1 MAEAQL
7 TNQLTRIDSM
17 TNVELRAEL
26 KRRGCPTSGNKKDLL
41 AKLRVALQ
49 KEFEQTAVQHP
60 SNIDSTNFD
69 GRNNNLS
76 GLQQSPVIRLDA
88 NRPSLDNSTASS
100 NNYMTPHSGSPIVYS
115 EHIHSGEVPLTYTNL
130 QIHDQTTGQ
139 HAPVYNLKMQQNI
152 HQSPAPMIPVPQ
164 QLTIS
169 PSERSQIYDQSLL
182 YNQEKEQEFSPMI
195 TRQKRT
201 SVDTS
206 IDTTMSSSIP
216 QSIPEKRSRTRS
228 KKTSVDS
235 QQYEIQQQQQQQPI
249 SSMEDI
255 STEIIHATPMEETNN
270 NEQIVINASTTVNNG
285 NNIEVNP
292 IVSKSNEE
300 EQKDR
305 DNIGEERE
313 DSRSPSVGSSSAKS
327 ESVIKEIPLS
337 GERHRLSRS
346 KSPKSRWHHSPSP
359 QQQTNQST
367 TIEEEPN
374 SAVTPTNDDN
384 NTTNEQNEKSSSILT
399 SIAEEGNN
407 LGGNE
412 KKQDDSSVMR
422 NQETT
427 MKNDLSSN
435 DNQQPEKAAPQQQ
448 LKPSRSQTS
457 SSSSSSTLMKGLN
470 RSTTSN
476 RMNLSSGVLKTL
488 ISDISLAPVSVIN
501 DELEAS
507 INEQDHGDDIEHS
520 PNQPVLETSVGN
532 GFRLSD
538 SLTIGELADQKQQRN
553 RTVVIDVA
561 VDSSSLN
568 DDLVGNNSDN
578 RKKIQPPAPPARI
591 ASFESR
597 TLLDGKTN
605 ALMMDEPVRVKDAT
619 ATLEPPSRILYIR
632 GLTRPFTLPLLKE
645 LLSRYGKLVDG
656 EFWLDKIKSQC
667 FVTYNT
673 LEEAQNAREG
683 LDGCRWPSTNPK
695 TLSVRF
701 GRQDEF
707 EFSKTHDLP
716 PDQMSIDAMDAT
728 NNRLVQ
734 EKSTSINKISTSTR
748 RSVSPNDE
756 MKINKKVRPIGN
768 TDVREWDLPKFQEEK
783 EKSPTE
789 RNIIEES
796 KVKTNEPPAKG
807 LDDYFRKTK
816 AKPAIYWLPLTEEQ
830 IIERARQQQ
839 QRNAERDEEQRK
851 RQLEENARASNI
863 NKDSK
868 SRTNNND
875 NRSSNRTHRRSPS
888 PKEKRR
894 RISSSP
900 SPRLRDNKRH

>member
-49 KEFEQTAVQHP
+49 KEYEQTSVQNP
-60 SNIDSTNFD
+60 SIIDSTNFD
-69 GRNNNLS
+69 GQNNNVS
-76 GLQQSPVIRLDA
+76 GLQQSPVARLDA
-88 NRPSLDNSTASS
+88 NISSLDNSTASS
-100 NNYMTPHSGSPIVYS
+100 NNYMTPHTGSPVVYS
-115 EHIHSGEVPLTYTNL
+115 EHTHGGEVPLTYTNL
-130 QIHDQTTGQ
+130 QIHDDQTSGQ
-139 HAPVYNLKMQQNI
+139 NAPVYNLKIQQNI

-164 QLTIS
+164 QLTLS
-169 PSERSQIYDQSLL
+169 PSERSQIDDESLL
-182 YNQEKEQEFSPMI
+182 HNQEQEEELSPMN
-195 TRQKRT
+195 TREIRT
-201 SVDTS
+201 SVDTPV
-206 IDTTMSSSIP
+206 DTSMSTTIP
-216 QSIPEKRSRTRS
+216 LSTPEKRSRTRS

-235 QQYEIQQQQQQQPI
+235 QQNEIQQPT
-249 SSMEDI
+249 SSMENL
-255 STEIIHATPMEETNN
+255 STEIINTTPIEPTIINEPIVTNT
-270 NEQIVINASTTVNNG
+270 STTDNNG

-374 SAVTPTNDDN
+374 SVVTPTNDDN
-384 NTTNEQNEKSSSILT
+384 NNITNEQVEKSSSVLT
-399 SIAEEGNN
+399 SITEEENN
-407 LGGNE
+407 LGGTE
-412 KKQDDSSVMR
+412 KKQDNSSEIKI
-422 NQETT
+422 QETMT
-427 MKNDLSSN
+427 KNELSSN

-448 LKPSRSQTS
+448 LKPSRSQASTTTTTTATS
-457 SSSSSSTLMKGLN
+457 LMKGLN

-476 RMNLSSGVLKTL
+476 RMNLSSDVLKTL

-501 DELEAS
+501 DELESS
-507 INEQDHGDDIEHS
+507 INEQDHGDDVAHS
-520 PNQPVLETSVGN
+520 PNQPVLETSVGS

-568 DDLVGNNSDN
+568 DDLVGNSSDN
-578 RKKIQPPAPPARI
+578 RKKIQAPAPPARI
-591 ASFESR
+591 ASFESK

-645 LLSRYGKLVDG
+645 LLGRYGKLVDG

-667 FVTYNT
+667 FYNT

-716 PDQMSIDAMDAT
+716 PDQMSIDAMDTT

-734 EKSTSINKISTSTR
+734 DKTTSVNKISTSTR
-748 RSVSPNDE
+748 RSASPHDE
-756 MKINKKVRPIGN
+756 TKVNKKIRPTGN

-796 KVKTNEPPAKG
+796 KVKSNEPPAKG

-851 RQLEENARASNI
+851 RQLEENARPSN
-863 NKDSK
+863 NTKDSK
-868 SRTNNND
+868 PRTNNND
-875 NRSSNRTHRRSPS
+875 NKSSNRTNRRSPS

-894 RISSSP
+894 RVSSSP
-900 SPRLRDNKRH
+900 SPPRARDNKRH

>member
-1 MAEAQL
+1 
-7 TNQLTRIDSM
+7 
-17 TNVELRAEL
+17 
-26 KRRGCPTSGNKKDLL
+26 TSGQN
-41 AKLRVALQ
+41 
-49 KEFEQTAVQHP
+49 
-60 SNIDSTNFD
+60 
-69 GRNNNLS
+69 
-76 GLQQSPVIRLDA
+76 
-88 NRPSLDNSTASS
+88 
-100 NNYMTPHSGSPIVYS
+100 
-115 EHIHSGEVPLTYTNL
+115 
-130 QIHDQTTGQ
+130 
-139 HAPVYNLKMQQNI
+139 APVYNLKIQQNI

-164 QLTIS
+164 QLTLS
-169 PSERSQIYDQSLL
+169 PSERSQIDDESLL
-182 YNQEKEQEFSPMI
+182 HNQEQEEELSPMN
-195 TRQKRT
+195 TREIRT
-201 SVDTS
+201 SVDTPV
-206 IDTTMSSSIP
+206 DTSMSTTIP
-216 QSIPEKRSRTRS
+216 LSTPEKRSRTRS

-235 QQYEIQQQQQQQPI
+235 QQNEIQQPT
-249 SSMEDI
+249 SSMENL
-255 STEIIHATPMEETNN
+255 STEIINTTPIEPTIINEPIVTNT
-270 NEQIVINASTTVNNG
+270 STTDNNG

-374 SAVTPTNDDN
+374 SVVTPTNDDN
-384 NTTNEQNEKSSSILT
+384 NNITNEQVEKSSSVLT
-399 SIAEEGNN
+399 SITEEENN
-407 LGGNE
+407 LGGTE
-412 KKQDDSSVMR
+412 KTQDNSSEIKI
-422 NQETT
+422 QETMT
-427 MKNDLSSN
+427 KNELSSN

-448 LKPSRSQTS
+448 LKPSRSQASTTTTTTATS
-457 SSSSSSTLMKGLN
+457 LMKGLN

-476 RMNLSSGVLKTL
+476 RMNLSSDVLKTL

-501 DELEAS
+501 DELESS
-507 INEQDHGDDIEHS
+507 INEQDHGDDVAHS
-520 PNQPVLETSVGN
+520 PNQPVLETSVGS

-568 DDLVGNNSDN
+568 DDLVGNSSDN
-578 RKKIQPPAPPARI
+578 RKKIQAPAPPARI
-591 ASFESR
+591 ASFESK

-645 LLSRYGKLVDG
+645 LLGRYGKLVDG

-667 FVTYNT
+667 FYNT

-716 PDQMSIDAMDAT
+716 PDQMSIDAMDTT

-734 EKSTSINKISTSTR
+734 DKTTSVNKISTSTR
-748 RSVSPNDE
+748 RSASPHDE
-756 MKINKKVRPIGN
+756 TKVNKKIRPTGN

-796 KVKTNEPPAKG
+796 KVKSNEPPAKG

-851 RQLEENARASNI
+851 RQLEENARPSN
-863 NKDSK
+863 NTKDSK
-868 SRTNNND
+868 PRTNNND
-875 NRSSNRTHRRSPS
+875 NKSSNRTNRRSPS

-894 RISSSP
+894 RVSSSP
-900 SPRLRDNKRH
+900 SPPRARDNKRH

>member
-1 MAEAQL
+1 MS
-7 TNQLTRIDSM
+7 TNGSYM
-17 TNVELRAEL
+17 THW
-26 KRRGCPTSGNKKDLL
+26 GTSGQN
-41 AKLRVALQ
+41 
-49 KEFEQTAVQHP
+49 
-60 SNIDSTNFD
+60 
-69 GRNNNLS
+69 
-76 GLQQSPVIRLDA
+76 
-88 NRPSLDNSTASS
+88 
-100 NNYMTPHSGSPIVYS
+100 
-115 EHIHSGEVPLTYTNL
+115 
-130 QIHDQTTGQ
+130 
-139 HAPVYNLKMQQNI
+139 APVYNLKIQQNI

-164 QLTIS
+164 QLTLS
-169 PSERSQIYDQSLL
+169 PSERSQIDDESLL
-182 YNQEKEQEFSPMI
+182 HNQEQEEELSPMN
-195 TRQKRT
+195 TREKRT
-201 SVDTS
+201 SVDTPV
-206 IDTTMSSSIP
+206 DTSMSTTIP
-216 QSIPEKRSRTRS
+216 LSTPEKRSRTRS

-235 QQYEIQQQQQQQPI
+235 QQNEIQQPT
-249 SSMEDI
+249 SSMENL
-255 STEIIHATPMEETNN
+255 STEIINTTPIEPTIINEPIVTNT
-270 NEQIVINASTTVNNG
+270 STTDNNG

-374 SAVTPTNDDN
+374 SVVTPTNDDN
-384 NTTNEQNEKSSSILT
+384 NNITNEQVEKSSSVLT
-399 SIAEEGNN
+399 SITEEENN
-407 LGGNE
+407 LGGTE
-412 KKQDDSSVMR
+412 KTQDNSSEIKI
-422 NQETT
+422 QETMT
-427 MKNDLSSN
+427 KNELSSN

-448 LKPSRSQTS
+448 LKPSRSQASTTTTTTATS
-457 SSSSSSTLMKGLN
+457 LMKGLN

-476 RMNLSSGVLKTL
+476 RMNLSSDVLKTL

-501 DELEAS
+501 DELESS
-507 INEQDHGDDIEHS
+507 INEQDHGDDVAHS
-520 PNQPVLETSVGN
+520 PNQPVLETSVGS

-568 DDLVGNNSDN
+568 DDLVGNSSDN
-578 RKKIQPPAPPARI
+578 RKKIQAPAPPARI
-591 ASFESR
+591 ASFESK

-645 LLSRYGKLVDG
+645 LLGRYGKLVDG

-667 FVTYNT
+667 FYNT

-716 PDQMSIDAMDAT
+716 PDQMSIDAMDTT

-734 EKSTSINKISTSTR
+734 DKTTSINKISTSTR
-748 RSVSPNDE
+748 RSASPHDE
-756 MKINKKVRPIGN
+756 TKVNKKIRPTGN

-796 KVKTNEPPAKG
+796 KVKSNEPPAKG

-851 RQLEENARASNI
+851 RQLEENARPSN
-863 NKDSK
+863 NTKDSK
-868 SRTNNND
+868 PRTNNND
-875 NRSSNRTHRRSPS
+875 NKSSNRTNRRSPS

-894 RISSSP
+894 RVSSSP
-900 SPRLRDNKRH
+900 SPPRARDNKRH

>member
-49 KEFEQTAVQHP
+49 KEYEQTSVQNP
-60 SNIDSTNFD
+60 SIIDSTNFD
-69 GRNNNLS
+69 GQNNNVS
-76 GLQQSPVIRLDA
+76 GLQQSPVARLDA
-88 NRPSLDNSTASS
+88 NISSLDNSTASS
-100 NNYMTPHSGSPIVYS
+100 NNYMTPHTGSPVVYS
-115 EHIHSGEVPLTYTNL
+115 EHTHGGEVPLTYTNL
-130 QIHDQTTGQ
+130 QIHDDQTSGQ
-139 HAPVYNLKMQQNI
+139 NAPVYNLKIQQNI

-164 QLTIS
+164 QLTLS
-169 PSERSQIYDQSLL
+169 PSERSQIDDESLL
-182 YNQEKEQEFSPMI
+182 HNQEQEEELSPMN
-195 TRQKRT
+195 TREKRT
-201 SVDTS
+201 SVDTPV
-206 IDTTMSSSIP
+206 DTSMSTTIP
-216 QSIPEKRSRTRS
+216 LSTPEKRSRTRS

-235 QQYEIQQQQQQQPI
+235 QQNEIQQPT
-249 SSMEDI
+249 SSMENL
-255 STEIIHATPMEETNN
+255 STEIINTTPIEPTIINEPIVTNT
-270 NEQIVINASTTVNNG
+270 STTDNNG

-374 SAVTPTNDDN
+374 SVVTPTNDDN
-384 NTTNEQNEKSSSILT
+384 NNITNEQVEKSSSVLT
-399 SIAEEGNN
+399 SITEEENN
-407 LGGNE
+407 LGGTE
-412 KKQDDSSVMR
+412 KKQDNSSEIKI
-422 NQETT
+422 QETMT
-427 MKNDLSSN
+427 KNELSSN

-448 LKPSRSQTS
+448 LKPSRSQASTTTTTTATS
-457 SSSSSSTLMKGLN
+457 LMKGLN

-476 RMNLSSGVLKTL
+476 RMNLSSDVLKTL

-501 DELEAS
+501 DELESS
-507 INEQDHGDDIEHS
+507 INEQDHGDDVAHS
-520 PNQPVLETSVGN
+520 PNQPVLETSVGS

-568 DDLVGNNSDN
+568 DDLVGNSSDN
-578 RKKIQPPAPPARI
+578 RKKIQAPAPPARI
-591 ASFESR
+591 ASFESK

-645 LLSRYGKLVDG
+645 LLGRYGKLVDG

-667 FVTYNT
+667 FYNT

-716 PDQMSIDAMDAT
+716 PDQMSIDAMDTT

-734 EKSTSINKISTSTR
+734 DKTTSINKISTSTR
-748 RSVSPNDE
+748 RSASPHDE
-756 MKINKKVRPIGN
+756 TKVNKKIRPTGN

-796 KVKTNEPPAKG
+796 KVKSNEPPAKG

-851 RQLEENARASNI
+851 RQLEENARPSN
-863 NKDSK
+863 NTKDSK
-868 SRTNNND
+868 PRTNNND
-875 NRSSNRTHRRSPS
+875 NKSSNRTNRRSPS

-894 RISSSP
+894 RVSSSP
-900 SPRLRDNKRH
+900 SPPRARDNKRH

>member
-49 KEFEQTAVQHP
+49 KEYEQTSVQNP
-60 SNIDSTNFD
+60 SIIDSTNFD
-69 GRNNNLS
+69 GQNNNVS
-76 GLQQSPVIRLDA
+76 GLQQSPVARLDA
-88 NRPSLDNSTASS
+88 NISSLDNSTASS
-100 NNYMTPHSGSPIVYS
+100 NNYMTPHTGSPVVYS
-115 EHIHSGEVPLTYTNL
+115 EHTHGGEVPLTYTNL
-130 QIHDQTTGQ
+130 QIHDDQTSGQ
-139 HAPVYNLKMQQNI
+139 NAPVYNLKIQQNI

-164 QLTIS
+164 QLTLS
-169 PSERSQIYDQSLL
+169 PSERSQIDDESLL
-182 YNQEKEQEFSPMI
+182 HNQEQEEELSPMN
-195 TRQKRT
+195 TREKRT
-201 SVDTS
+201 SVDTPV
-206 IDTTMSSSIP
+206 DTSMSTTIP
-216 QSIPEKRSRTRS
+216 LSTPEKRSRTRS

-235 QQYEIQQQQQQQPI
+235 QQNEIQQPT
-249 SSMEDI
+249 SSMENL
-255 STEIIHATPMEETNN
+255 STEIINTTPIEPTIINEPIVTNT
-270 NEQIVINASTTVNNG
+270 STTDNNG

-374 SAVTPTNDDN
+374 SVVTPTNDDN
-384 NTTNEQNEKSSSILT
+384 NNITNEQVEKSSSVLT
-399 SIAEEGNN
+399 SITEEENN
-407 LGGNE
+407 LGGTE
-412 KKQDDSSVMR
+412 KTQDNSSEIKI
-422 NQETT
+422 QETMT
-427 MKNDLSSN
+427 KNELSSN

-448 LKPSRSQTS
+448 LKPSRSQASTTTTTTATS
-457 SSSSSSTLMKGLN
+457 LMKGLN

-476 RMNLSSGVLKTL
+476 RMNLSSDVLKTL

-501 DELEAS
+501 DELESS
-507 INEQDHGDDIEHS
+507 INEQDHGDDVAHS
-520 PNQPVLETSVGN
+520 PNQPVLETSVGS

-568 DDLVGNNSDN
+568 DDLVGNSSDN
-578 RKKIQPPAPPARI
+578 RKKIQAPAPPARI
-591 ASFESR
+591 ASFESK

-645 LLSRYGKLVDG
+645 LLGRYGKLVDG

-667 FVTYNT
+667 FYNT

-716 PDQMSIDAMDAT
+716 PDQMSIDAMDTT

-734 EKSTSINKISTSTR
+734 DKTTSINKISTSTR
-748 RSVSPNDE
+748 RSASPHDE
-756 MKINKKVRPIGN
+756 TKVNKKIRPTGN

-796 KVKTNEPPAKG
+796 KVKSNEPPAKG

-851 RQLEENARASNI
+851 RQLEENARPSN
-863 NKDSK
+863 NTKDSK
-868 SRTNNND
+868 PRTNNND
-875 NRSSNRTHRRSPS
+875 NKSSNRTNRRSPS

-894 RISSSP
+894 RVSSSP
-900 SPRLRDNKRH
+900 SPPRARDNKRH

>member
-49 KEFEQTAVQHP
+49 KEYEQTSVQNP
-60 SNIDSTNFD
+60 SIIDSTNFD
-69 GRNNNLS
+69 GQNNNVS
-76 GLQQSPVIRLDA
+76 GLQQSPVARLDA
-88 NRPSLDNSTASS
+88 NISSLDNSTASS
-100 NNYMTPHSGSPIVYS
+100 NNYMTPHTGSPVVYS
-115 EHIHSGEVPLTYTNL
+115 EHTHGGEVPLTYTNL
-130 QIHDQTTGQ
+130 QIHDDQTSGQ
-139 HAPVYNLKMQQNI
+139 NAPVYNLKIQQNI

-164 QLTIS
+164 QLTLS
-169 PSERSQIYDQSLL
+169 PSERSQIDDESLL
-182 YNQEKEQEFSPMI
+182 HNQEQEEELSPMN
-195 TRQKRT
+195 TREKRT
-201 SVDTS
+201 SVDTPV
-206 IDTTMSSSIP
+206 DTSMSTTIP
-216 QSIPEKRSRTRS
+216 LSTPEKRSRTRS

-235 QQYEIQQQQQQQPI
+235 QQNEIQQPT
-249 SSMEDI
+249 SSMENL
-255 STEIIHATPMEETNN
+255 STEIINTTPIEPTIINEPIVTNT
-270 NEQIVINASTTVNNG
+270 STTDNNG

-374 SAVTPTNDDN
+374 SVVTPTNDDN
-384 NTTNEQNEKSSSILT
+384 NNITNEQVEKSSSVLT
-399 SIAEEGNN
+399 SITEEENN
-407 LGGNE
+407 LGGTE
-412 KKQDDSSVMR
+412 KTQDNSSEIKI
-422 NQETT
+422 QETMT
-427 MKNDLSSN
+427 KNELSSN

-448 LKPSRSQTS
+448 LKPSRSQASTTTTTTATS
-457 SSSSSSTLMKGLN
+457 LMKGLN

-476 RMNLSSGVLKTL
+476 RMNLSSDVLKTL

-501 DELEAS
+501 DELESS
-507 INEQDHGDDIEHS
+507 INEQDHGDDVAHS
-520 PNQPVLETSVGN
+520 PNQPVLETSVGS

-568 DDLVGNNSDN
+568 DDLVGNSSDN
-578 RKKIQPPAPPARI
+578 RKKIQAPAPPARI
-591 ASFESR
+591 ASFESK

-645 LLSRYGKLVDG
+645 LLGRYGKLVDG

-667 FVTYNT
+667 FYNT

-716 PDQMSIDAMDAT
+716 PDQMSIDAMDTT

-734 EKSTSINKISTSTR
+734 DKTTSVNKISTSTR
-748 RSVSPNDE
+748 RSASPHDE
-756 MKINKKVRPIGN
+756 TKVNKKIRPTGN

-796 KVKTNEPPAKG
+796 KVKSNEPPAKG

-851 RQLEENARASNI
+851 RQLEENARPSN
-863 NKDSK
+863 NTKDSK
-868 SRTNNND
+868 PRTNNND
-875 NRSSNRTHRRSPS
+875 NKSSNRTNRRSPS

-894 RISSSP
+894 RVSSSP
-900 SPRLRDNKRH
+900 SPPRARDNKRH

>member
-49 KEFEQTAVQHP
+49 KEYEQTAVP
-60 SNIDSTNFD
+60 NSSNIDSTNFD

-76 GLQQSPVIRLDA
+76 GLQQSPVVRLDA
-88 NRPSLDNSTASS
+88 NRPSLDNSTTSS
-100 NNYMTPHSGSPIVYS
+100 NTYMTPHSGSPIVYS
-115 EHIHSGEVPLTYTNL
+115 EHIQSAEVPLTYTNL

-139 HAPVYNLKMQQNI
+139 QAPVYNLKVQQNI

-182 YNQEKEQEFSPMI
+182 YNQQKEQEHTPMH

-201 SVDTS
+201 SVDNQ
-206 IDTTMSSSIP
+206 IDTSMSSTIP
-216 QSIPEKRSRTRS
+216 LAIPEKRSRTRS

-235 QQYEIQQQQQQQPI
+235 QQNEIQQSIP
-249 SSMEDI
+249 SMENL
-255 STEIIHATPMEETNN
+255 SNEIINTTPPIEPTITDES
-270 NEQIVINASTTVNNG
+270 IVINASTSDNNG

-305 DNIGEERE
+305 DNIREERE

-346 KSPKSRWHHSPSP
+346 KSPKSRWRHSPSP
-359 QQQTNQST
+359 QQQTNQSI
-367 TIEEEPN
+367 TIEEEAN
-374 SAVTPTNDDN
+374 SVVTPTNDDN
-384 NTTNEQNEKSSSILT
+384 NTTNEQVEKSSSVLT
-399 SIAEEGNN
+399 PVTEEENN
-407 LGGNE
+407 LAGNE
-412 KKQDDSSVMR
+412 NKQDEPSEAK

-427 MKNDLSSN
+427 TKNELLST

-457 SSSSSSTLMKGLN
+457 SSSSSASLMKGLN

-476 RMNLSSGVLKTL
+476 RMNLSSDVLKTL
-488 ISDISLAPVSVIN
+488 IPDISLAPVSVIN

-507 INEQDHGDDIEHS
+507 INEQDHGDDIEHLS
-520 PNQPVLETSVGN
+520 NQPVLETSVSS

-568 DDLVGNNSDN
+568 DDLVGNSSDS
-578 RKKIQPPAPPARI
+578 RKKIQAPAPPARI
-591 ASFESR
+591 ASFESK

-645 LLSRYGKLVDG
+645 LLSRFGKLVDG

-701 GRQDEF
+701 GRHDEF

-716 PDQMSIDAMDAT
+716 PDQMSIDAMDTT

-734 EKSTSINKISTSTR
+734 EKPTSVNKISTSSTR

-756 MKINKKVRPIGN
+756 SKVNKKVRPTGN

-789 RNIIEES
+789 RKIIEES
-796 KVKTNEPPAKG
+796 KTKSNEPPPKG

-830 IIERARQQQ
+830 IIERTRQQQ

-851 RQLEENARASNI
+851 RQLEENARASNN

-868 SRTNNND
+868 PRTNNND
-875 NRSSNRTHRRSPS
+875 NRSTTRTHRRSPS

-900 SPRLRDNKRH
+900 SPRARDNKRH